1 MTKGELFATYA
12 LPIIAAAVTAL
23 AGFLGAQLKG
33 LYQKY
38 INDKTKE
45 SVVRTCVKAV
55 EQLYHDLGGPK
66 KLEKA
71 KEGIEAM
78 LNEKG
83 IPITE
88 LEMNLLIEAVV
99 SEFNYGFA
107 KASEVSGLDT
117 PSLVEKEPE
126 APEYKIVSDTI
137 KLEDLNLKLEDLNL
151 GYSEEEGPSM

>member
-1 MTKGELFATYA
+1 MTKGEIFANYA
-12 LPIIAAAVTAL
+12 LPVIAAVVTAL
-23 AGFLGAQLKG
+23 AGFLGAQLKS

-45 SVVRTCVKAV
+45 AVVRTCVKAV
-55 EQLYHDLGGPK
+55 EQLYHDLSGPE

-71 KEGIEAM
+71 KDGVVEM

-83 IPITE
+83 IPISD

-107 KASEVSGLDT
+107 RAGDVPKLDT
-117 PSLVEKEPE
+117 PSLVEKTPEPPKAE
-126 APEYKIVSDTI
+126 E
-137 KLEDLNLKLEDLNL
+137 
-151 GYSEEEGPSM
+151 YSEEEGASL

>member
-1 MTKGELFATYA
+1 MTIGELFVTYA

-23 AGFLGAQLKG
+23 AGFLGAQLKS

-38 INDKTKE
+38 VNDKTKE

-55 EQLYHDLGGPK
+55 EQLYHDLGGPE

-71 KEGIEAM
+71 KEGIEDM

-107 KASEVSGLDT
+107 KAGEVPKSDT
-117 PSLVEKEPE
+117 PAVKEKTPQNHS
-126 APEYKIVSDTI
+126 IT
-137 KLEDLNLKLEDLNL
+137 L
-151 GYSEEEGPSM
+151 YSEEEGASL

>member
-1 MTKGELFATYA
+1 MTKGEIFANYV
-12 LPIIAAAVTAL
+12 LPVLAAAVTAL

-55 EQLYHDLGGPK
+55 EQLYHDLSGPE

-71 KEGIEAM
+71 KDGVVEM

-83 IPITE
+83 IPISD

-107 KASEVSGLDT
+107 KAGDVPKSDT
-117 PSLVEKEPE
+117 PAVEEKTPQNDS
-126 APEYKIVSDTI
+126 IT
-137 KLEDLNLKLEDLNL
+137 L
-151 GYSEEEGPSM
+151 YSEEEGASL

>member
-1 MTKGELFATYA
+1 MTKNEIFWAYVFPVIVAA
-12 LPIIAAAVTAL
+12 LTAF
-23 AGFLGAQLKG
+23 AGFLGAQLKS

-38 INDKTKE
+38 VNDKTKE

-55 EQLYHDLGGPK
+55 EQLYHDLGGPE

-71 KEGIEAM
+71 KEGIADM

-83 IPITE
+83 IPISE

-107 KASEVSGLDT
+107 KAGEVPKSDT
-117 PSLVEKEPE
+117 PAVEEKTPQNDS
-126 APEYKIVSDTI
+126 IT
-137 KLEDLNLKLEDLNL
+137 L
-151 GYSEEEGPSM
+151 YSEEEGASL

>member
-1 MTKGELFATYA
+1 MTKGEIFATYV

-33 LYQKY
+33 LYQKHV
-38 INDKTKE
+38 NDKTKE

-55 EQLYHDLGGPK
+55 EQLYHDLSGPE

-71 KEGIEAM
+71 KDGVVEM

-107 KASEVSGLDT
+107 KAGEVPKSDT
-117 PSLVEKEPE
+117 PAVEEKTPQNDS
-126 APEYKIVSDTI
+126 IT
-137 KLEDLNLKLEDLNL
+137 L
-151 GYSEEEGPSM
+151 YSEEEGASL

>member
-23 AGFLGAQLKG
+23 AGFLGAQLKS

-55 EQLYHDLGGPK
+55 EQLYHDLGGPE

-71 KEGIEAM
+71 KEGIEDM

-107 KASEVSGLDT
+107 KAGDVPKSDT
-117 PSLVEKEPE
+117 PAVKEKTPQNDS
-126 APEYKIVSDTI
+126 IT
-137 KLEDLNLKLEDLNL
+137 L
-151 GYSEEEGPSM
+151 YSEEEGASL

>member
-55 EQLYHDLGGPK
+55 EQLYHDLGGPE

-71 KEGIEAM
+71 KEGIEDM

-107 KASEVSGLDT
+107 KAVEAPKSDT
-117 PSLVEKEPE
+117 PAVEEKTPQNDS
-126 APEYKIVSDTI
+126 IT
-137 KLEDLNLKLEDLNL
+137 L
-151 GYSEEEGPSM
+151 YSEEEGASL

>member
-1 MTKGELFATYA
+1 MTKSELFATYA
-12 LPIIAAAVTAL
+12 LPIIAAVVTAL
-23 AGFLGAQLKG
+23 AGFMGAQLKS

-38 INDKTKE
+38 VNDKTKE

-55 EQLYHDLGGPK
+55 EQLYHDLGGPE

-71 KEGIEAM
+71 KEGIKDM

-107 KASEVSGLDT
+107 KAGEVPKSDT
-117 PSLVEKEPE
+117 PAVEEKTPQNDS
-126 APEYKIVSDTI
+126 IT
-137 KLEDLNLKLEDLNL
+137 L
-151 GYSEEEGPSM
+151 YSEEEGASL

>member
-1 MTKGELFATYA
+1 MTKGEIFATYA
-12 LPIIAAAVTAL
+12 LPVIAAAVTAL
-23 AGFLGAQLKG
+23 AGFLGAQLKS

-45 SVVRTCVKAV
+45 AVVRTCVKAV
-55 EQLYHDLGGPK
+55 EQLYHDLGGPE

-71 KEGIEAM
+71 KEGIEEM

-107 KASEVSGLDT
+107 KASEVSGLDA
-117 PSLVEKEPE
+117 PSLVEKTP
-126 APEYKIVSDTI
+126 APPKTE
-137 KLEDLNLKLEDLNL
+137 E
-151 GYSEEEGPSM
+151 YSEEEGASL

>member
-1 MTKGELFATYA
+1 MTKGEIFATYA
-12 LPIIAAAVTAL
+12 LPVIAAAVTAL
-23 AGFLGAQLKG
+23 AGFLGAQLKS

-45 SVVRTCVKAV
+45 AVVRTCVKAV
-55 EQLYHDLGGPK
+55 EQLYHDLSGPE

-71 KEGIEAM
+71 KDGVVEM

-83 IPITE
+83 IPISD

-107 KASEVSGLDT
+107 RAGDVPKLDT
-117 PSLVEKEPE
+117 PSLVEKTPEPPKAE
-126 APEYKIVSDTI
+126 E
-137 KLEDLNLKLEDLNL
+137 
-151 GYSEEEGPSM
+151 YSEEEGASL

>member
-12 LPIIAAAVTAL
+12 LPIIAAAITAL
-23 AGFLGAQLKG
+23 AGFLGTQLKG

-38 INDKTKE
+38 VNDKTKE
-45 SVVRTCVKAV
+45 AVVRTCVKAV
-55 EQLYHDLGGPK
+55 EQLYHDLGGPE

-71 KEGIEAM
+71 KEGIEQM

-88 LEMNLLIEAVV
+88 LEMNMLIEAVV

-107 KASEVSGLDT
+107 RAGDVPKLDT
-117 PSLVEKEPE
+117 PSLVVGDSSA
-126 APEYKIVSDTI
+126 APQNDSTAA
-137 KLEDLNLKLEDLNL
+137 
-151 GYSEEEGPSM
+151 YSEEEGASL

>member
-1 MTKGELFATYA
+1 MTKEEFFATY
-12 LPIIAAAVTAL
+12 LFPVIAAAVTAL
-23 AGFLGAQLKG
+23 AGFIGVQLKG

-45 SVVRTCVKAV
+45 AVVRTCVKAV
-55 EQLYHDLGGPK
+55 EQLYHDLGGPA

-71 KEGIEAM
+71 KEGIEQM

-83 IPITE
+83 IPISD

-107 KASEVSGLDT
+107 KAADVPKSDT
-117 PSLVEKEPE
+117 PLLPTDEPE
-126 APEYKIVSDTI
+126 PPKSG
-137 KLEDLNLKLEDLNL
+137 
-151 GYSEEEGPSM
+151 GYSEEEGASE

>member
-1 MTKGELFATYA
+1 MTKEEFFATY
-12 LPIIAAAVTAL
+12 LFPVIAAAVTAL
-23 AGFLGAQLKG
+23 AGFIGVQLKG

-45 SVVRTCVKAV
+45 AVVRTCVKAV
-55 EQLYHDLGGPK
+55 EQLYHDLGGPA

-71 KEGIEAM
+71 KEGIEQM

-83 IPITE
+83 IPISD

-107 KASEVSGLDT
+107 KAGDVPKLDT
-117 PSLVEKEPE
+117 PSLVEKELE

-137 KLEDLNLKLEDLNL
+137 KLEDLNL
-151 GYSEEEGPSM
+151 GHSEEEGASL

>member
-23 AGFLGAQLKG
+23 AGFLGAQLKS

-38 INDKTKE
+38 VNDKTKE

-55 EQLYHDLGGPK
+55 EQLYHNLSGPE

-71 KEGIEAM
+71 KDGVVEM

-107 KASEVSGLDT
+107 KAGDVPKLDT
-117 PSLVEKEPE
+117 RSLVK
-126 APEYKIVSDTI
+126 VSPAA
-137 KLEDLNLKLEDLNL
+137 LKNDSPAA
-151 GYSEEEGPSM
+151 YSEEEGASL

>member
-23 AGFLGAQLKG
+23 AGFLGAQLKS

-55 EQLYHDLGGPK
+55 EQLYHDLGGPE

-71 KEGIEAM
+71 KEGIEDM

-107 KASEVSGLDT
+107 KAGEVPKSDT
-117 PSLVEKEPE
+117 PAVEEQTPQNDS
-126 APEYKIVSDTI
+126 IT
-137 KLEDLNLKLEDLNL
+137 L
-151 GYSEEEGPSM
+151 YSEEEGASL

>member
-1 MTKGELFATYA
+1 MTKGEIFATYA
-12 LPIIAAAVTAL
+12 LPIIAAAITAL
-23 AGFLGAQLKG
+23 AGFFGTQLKG

-38 INDKTKE
+38 VNDKTKE
-45 SVVRTCVKAV
+45 AVVRTCVKAV
-55 EQLYHDLGGPK
+55 EQLYHDLGGPE

-71 KEGIEAM
+71 KEGIEQM

-107 KASEVSGLDT
+107 KAGEVPKSDT
-117 PSLVEKEPE
+117 PAVEEKTPQNDS
-126 APEYKIVSDTI
+126 IT
-137 KLEDLNLKLEDLNL
+137 L
-151 GYSEEEGPSM
+151 YSEEEGASL

>member
-23 AGFLGAQLKG
+23 AGFLGAQLKS

-55 EQLYHDLGGPK
+55 EQLYHDLGGPE

-71 KEGIEAM
+71 KEGIEDM

-107 KASEVSGLDT
+107 KAGEVPKSDT
-117 PSLVEKEPE
+117 PAVKKETPQNDS
-126 APEYKIVSDTI
+126 IT
-137 KLEDLNLKLEDLNL
+137 L
-151 GYSEEEGPSM
+151 YSEEEGAIL

>member
-1 MTKGELFATYA
+1 MTKNEIFWAYVFPVIVAA
-12 LPIIAAAVTAL
+12 LTAF

-33 LYQKY
+33 LYQKHV
-38 INDKTKE
+38 NDKTKE

-55 EQLYHDLGGPK
+55 EQLYHDLGGPE

-71 KEGIEAM
+71 KEGIEDM

-107 KASEVSGLDT
+107 RAGEVPKLDT
-117 PSLVEKEPE
+117 PEVEKKTPQNDS
-126 APEYKIVSDTI
+126 IT
-137 KLEDLNLKLEDLNL
+137 L
-151 GYSEEEGPSM
+151 YSEEEGASL

>member
-23 AGFLGAQLKG
+23 AGFLGAQLKS

-38 INDKTKE
+38 VNDKTKE

-55 EQLYHDLGGPK
+55 EQLYHDLGGPE

-71 KEGIEAM
+71 KEGIEDM

-107 KASEVSGLDT
+107 KASEVSGLGT

-151 GYSEEEGPSM
+151 GYSEEEGASL